1 MTNRQRRIFGELTT
15 RPTTP
20 KLTVLAFVGLFC
32 CGAMT
37 TRDGGLDQARS
48 TLEEWVDVR
57 RIISKEKRDWALG
70 KQLLEGRVE
79 LVQEEINSFRAKIE
93 EARASIS
100 EAEKRKLEMV
110 EESDRLKAAFSS
122 LEESIVELE
131 TRTKVLYE
139 KLPDPV
145 RGHLEAVRQQIP
157 DDASQTKL
165 SLAQRFLGVVGILD
179 GVNKFNR
186 DIHLQSEVRVLEDGT
201 SAEVQALYV
210 GIGQAYYITQ
220 DGLMAGIGTATDD
233 GWTWRPANEHAPQI
247 QQAIEILEGKQDATF
262 VQLPIR
268 ID

>member
-1 MTNRQRRIFGELTT
+1 MTKRQRRNFGRLTT
-15 RPTTP
+15 RPTTH
-20 KLTVLAFVGLFC
+20 KLVVLSFVGLFC
-32 CGAMT
+32 YGAMT
-37 TRDGGLDQARS
+37 TRDGGLDQAR
-48 TLEEWVDVR
+48 TTIEKWVDVR
-57 RIISKEKRDWALG
+57 RIIAKEKRDWTLG
-70 KQLLEGRVE
+70 KELLEGRVE

-93 EARASIS
+93 ETRASIS
-100 EAEKRKLEMV
+100 EAEKKKLEMA

-131 TRTKVLYE
+131 TRTKLLYDR
-139 KLPDPV
+139 LPDPI

-157 DDASQTKL
+157 DDVAQTEL

-186 DIHLQSEVRVLEDGT
+186 DIHLESEIRELEDGT
-201 SAEVQALYV
+201 SAEVRALYV
-210 GIGQAYYITQ
+210 GIGQSYYVTQ
-220 DGLMAGIGTATDD
+220 DGFAAGIGSATDA
-233 GWTWRPANEHAPQI
+233 GWTWRPADEHAAQI